1 MTPGST
7 SGIICG
13 HYVRASNVEN
23 KIPPAF
29 NLPADV
35 LLEGNYGV
43 TVGVPASAGRSD
55 NIGVSVDVYLEII
68 VGMTVGV

>member
-7 SGIICG
+7 SGSICG
-13 HYVRASNVEN
+13 HYVRATNVEN

-29 NLPADV
+29 NLPADL
-35 LLEGNYGV
+35 LLECNYGV
-43 TVGVPASAGRSD
+43 IVGVPASAGSSV
-55 NIGVSVDVYLEII
+55 NIAVGVDVYLEII